1 MVYDEN
7 KDYESYS
14 SYESEVEAG
23 TELKKRKK
31 RLIEATYLDPIDR
44 HSTDNLELLLF
55 SEKQKEKWIKNN
67 GEHDIQ
73 YNNLLTNLDRTKQID
88 MLKIQTDTRV
98 DESEKKLIERI
109 EAVEKN
115 LQLEMELNDSDIQR
129 EIKKYVAI
137 VK

>member
-1 MVYDEN
+1 M
-7 KDYESYS
+7 
-14 SYESEVEAG
+14 
-23 TELKKRKK
+23 T
-31 RLIEATYLDPIDR
+31 IQFYLFICCTGGGITGGFFRWYYPNI
-44 HSTDNLELLLF
+44 F
-55 SEKQKEKWIKNN
+55 KVKEKWIKNN